1 MLEHE
6 RDKLVL
12 KRETHLRGKTPLT
25 TSHAMYHILLT
36 ISWMMLLYVCGKNK
50 SISYFSFWLF
60 DMIQVLTCLWC

>member
-25 TSHAMYHILLT
+25 RSHAMYHIILT
-36 ISWMMLLYVCGKNK
+36 ISWMMLLCVCGKNK
-50 SISYFSFWLF
+50 GILYYPFWLC
-60 DMIQVLTCLWC
+60 DMIQVLTCI